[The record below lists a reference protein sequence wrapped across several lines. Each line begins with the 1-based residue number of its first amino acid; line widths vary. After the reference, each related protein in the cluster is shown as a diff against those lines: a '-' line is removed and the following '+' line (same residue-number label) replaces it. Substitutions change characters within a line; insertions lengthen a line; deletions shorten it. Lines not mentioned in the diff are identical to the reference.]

1 VGVSSSYFEQLVM
14 STYVAGQTVHAYFQ
28 AYIYQRGD
36 PSEAITSD
44 NFIQGVLALKVGW
57 TNA

>member
-1 VGVSSSYFEQLVM
+1 M